1 MVDAPH
7 HGRREFTIRLVPLTR
22 PESFSA
28 SLRGRGVR
36 GQDFYLHH
44 RMAVDAD
51 GIQPGACSRQCVLG
65 FVVPKRLCKQAV
77 RRNLIRRVMR
87 EALREIMHRD
97 DVSWPERTPVLV
109 LKLTRKLPDAFVSAN
124 SHSLMQYVRTQ
135 IQQLLRQYHE
145 RILANASTDVAPAR
159 FANPNIDAPHAQP

>member
-1 MVDAPH
+1 MADAPH
-7 HGRREFTIRLVPLTR
+7 RGRREFTIGLVPLMR

-51 GIQPGACSRQCVLG
+51 GIQPGPWDRQCVLG

-87 EALREIMHRD
+87 EALREVMRRD
-97 DVSWPERTPVLV
+97 DLSWTGPTPVLV
-109 LKLTRKLPDAFVSAN
+109 LKLTRKLPDSFVSAN
-124 SHSLMQYVRTQ
+124 SRSLMQYVRTQ
-135 IQQLLRQYHE
+135 IQQLLRQYRE
-145 RILANASTDVAPAR
+145 RTLREGSADLTSASVASAITHTSHSP
-159 FANPNIDAPHAQP
+159 Q